1 MKDRISVVIPTHNRA
16 SVLPRAVLSVLN
28 QSHQNIEIIIIDD
41 GSTDE
46 TKQVLAPYILNQS
59 IIYHKFENAGV
70 AAARNIGAA
79 LASGDWIAFLDSDD
93 EWLEEKLSEQMDF
106 LKTHPHLDIVYTD
119 EIWIRNGVQVNKKNH
134 HKKLGG
140 MIFGECLKQCLIAP
154 SSVLLSK
161 KFFVEMNGFDESFV
175 VCEDY
180 DLWLRISSKYEIG
193 FISKMLIKKYGGHSD
208 QLSTRFF
215 AMDNFRIKSMKN
227 ILCDKNLS
235 QLQREQV
242 ISMMKEKGEILI
254 KGYLKHENIEAAE
267 EIKKILSDVVN
278 LKAY

>member
-1 MKDRISVVIPTHNRA
+1 MKDLISVIIPTYNRA
-16 SVLPRAVLSVLN
+16 STIVRAVESVLN
-28 QSHQNIEIIIIDD
+28 QTYSNIELIVVDD

-46 TKQVLAPYILNQS
+46 TNQLLSPYILNRS
-59 IIYHKFENAGV
+59 VTYHKFENSGV
-70 AAARNIGAA
+70 AGARNIGAA
-79 LASGDWIAFLDSDD
+79 LARGNWLAFLDSDD
-93 EWLEEKLSEQMDF
+93 EWLLNKLTEQMDF
-106 LKTHPHLDIVYTD
+106 LSTHSKLQIVYTD

-134 HKKLGG
+134 HQKMGG

-161 KFFVEMNGFDESFV
+161 KLFDEMSGFDDNYV

-193 FISKMLIKKYGGHSD
+193 FINKMLIKKYGGHSD

-215 AMDNFRIKSMKN
+215 AMDNFRIKSMQN

-254 KGYLKHENIEAAE
+254 KGYLKHENFEAAE
-267 EIKKILSDVVN
+267 EIKKILSDVAN

>member
-1 MKDRISVVIPTHNRA
+1 MKDLISVIIPTYNRA
-16 SVLPRAVLSVLN
+16 STIVRAVESVLN
-28 QSHQNIEIIIIDD
+28 QTYSNIELIVVDD

-46 TKQVLAPYILNQS
+46 TNQLLSPYILNRS
-59 IIYHKFENAGV
+59 VTYHKFENSGV
-70 AAARNIGAA
+70 AGARNIGAA
-79 LASGDWIAFLDSDD
+79 LARGNWLAFLDSDD
-93 EWLEEKLSEQMDF
+93 EWLLNKLTEQMDF
-106 LKTHPHLDIVYTD
+106 LSTHSKLQIVYTD

-134 HKKLGG
+134 HQKMGG

-161 KFFVEMNGFDESFV
+161 KLFDEMSGFDDNYV

-193 FISKMLIKKYGGHSD
+193 FINKMLIKKYGGHSD

-215 AMDNFRIKSMKN
+215 AMDSFRIKSMKN

-235 QLQREQV
+235 QRHREQV
-242 ISMMKEKGEILI
+242 ISTMKEKGDILI
-254 KGYLKHENIEAAE
+254 KGYLKHENFEAAE
-267 EIKKILSDVVN
+267 EIKKILSDVAN